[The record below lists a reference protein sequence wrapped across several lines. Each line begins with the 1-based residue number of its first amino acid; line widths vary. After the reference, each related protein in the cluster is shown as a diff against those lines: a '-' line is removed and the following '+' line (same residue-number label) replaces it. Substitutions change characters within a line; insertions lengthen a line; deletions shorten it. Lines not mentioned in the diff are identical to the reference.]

1 MKTLTWKERL
11 KLSVWFILTV
21 AAAYFVIVN
30 WSKWSGFLTSLWNAG
45 KGFLFGLMIAYAVNL
60 LMSFYERHWFR
71 KHEQSFFARKRRT
84 FCLTLSYVSVLV
96 IVALIVVLVIP
107 QMIDSVSLLVKQ
119 APQALNK
126 ISQNEKVKTYLPQV
140 YEWLGTKDWTGLVNK
155 GVAFLKENSGGLV
168 GTVTSTIGATVSGVI
183 AFFIGIVFSFYLLAG
198 KESFIDQFKTLASR
212 FIPAKAYD
220 KTMDVLTVM
229 NGSFRRF
236 IVGQCTEAVILGGLC
251 AVGMLILRLPYAV
264 MIGVLVGFTALIPI
278 IGGLIGSVAGV
289 IMIIPVSPLK
299 ALIFFIFLMVLQQI
313 EGNLIYPRVVGKS
326 VGLPGIW
333 VLLAVTVGGGIA
345 GIPGILFSV
354 PIASALYTL
363 AKRTLDKQKA
373 EIEKEPKM
381 TSETAE
387 SNGK

>member
-11 KLSVWFILTV
+11 KLSVWVILTV

-30 WSKWSGFLTSLWNAG
+30 WDKWSGFLTSLWNAG
-45 KGFLFGLMIAYAVNL
+45 KGFILGLMIAYAVNL

-71 KHEQSFFARKRRT
+71 KHDKCFFARKRRT
-84 FCLTLSYVSVLV
+84 FCLTLSYVSVVV
-96 IVALIVVLVIP
+96 IVALVVILVIP
-107 QMIDSVSLLVKQ
+107 EMIDSVRLLIKQ
-119 APQALNK
+119 APQALSK
-126 ISQNEKVKTYLPQV
+126 LSQNEKVKTYLPQV
-140 YEWLGTKDWTGLVNK
+140 YAWLGTKDWTGLVNK

-183 AFFIGIVFSFYLLAG
+183 AFFIGVVFSFYLLAG
-198 KESFIDQFKTLASR
+198 KENFIEQSKSIASR
-212 FIPAKAYD
+212 ILPEKAYN

-236 IVGQCTEAVILGGLC
+236 IVGQCTEALILGGLC
-251 AVGMLILRLPYAV
+251 AIGMLLLQLPYAV
-264 MIGVLVGFTALIPI
+264 MIGILVGFTALIPI
-278 IGGLIGSVAGV
+278 IGGFIGSIAGV

-299 ALIFFIFLMVLQQI
+299 ALIFFIFLMILQQI

-354 PIASALYTL
+354 PIASGLYTL
-363 AKRTLDKQKA
+363 AKRSLDKQKA
-373 EIEKEPKM
+373 ATESEPEAPA
-381 TSETAE
+381 ETAE
-387 SNGK
+387 AEGE